1 MSPIPDIRIREFDIP
16 RTTIWSPR
24 IDPIPD
30 IHPPVTLEVGFPV
43 VYLPGC
49 VEAHRD
55 NEKQGQ
61 PWDRNLVEDDQ
72 GGAYTGAGTLC
83 PDGSLPYFYPMNFE
97 PDRDLDTIVAKRGEP
112 PPPPAA
118 GTPDTSKVVE
128 KPIECPGPN
137 SPRIGDVAQNKT
149 ERVSGFELSDD
160 GKICIVLYEDIPF
173 TAQYLPAPQVVAT
186 TGGIAVVATTSALL
200 AKPLAELLLKVVKPV
215 VKKAIGKVQK
225 MLGQTP
231 YRPTQSELKTNLYRE
246 KKGLLAIPFAKN
258 HQKRM
263 KAQKKKE
270 KEEEKKS

>member
-1 MSPIPDIRIREFDIP
+1 MSPIPDIGIRSFDIP
-16 RTTIWSPR
+16 RTNIWSSQ
-24 IDPIPD
+24 IEPIPN
-30 IHPPVTLEVGFPV
+30 IHPPVTVNVGFPIV
-43 VYLPGC
+43 HMPGC

-83 PDGSLPYFYPMNFE
+83 PDGSLPFFYSMNFE
-97 PDRDLDTIVAKRGEP
+97 PERRLPTIVAQRGEP
-112 PPPPAA
+112 PPPPP
-118 GTPDTSKVVE
+118 TPDTSKVV
-128 KPIECPGPN
+128 KPDEDVKCPGPN

-200 AKPLAELLLKVVKPV
+200 AKPLADLLLKVVKPV

-225 MLGQTP
+225 LLGKTP
-231 YRPTQSELKTNLYRE
+231 YRPTSSEIRTNQYRE
-246 KKGLLAIPFAKN
+246 KKGLLAINFAK
-258 HQKRM
+258 
-263 KAQKKKE
+263 KAKPLKKTQEKKE
-270 KEEEKKS
+270 